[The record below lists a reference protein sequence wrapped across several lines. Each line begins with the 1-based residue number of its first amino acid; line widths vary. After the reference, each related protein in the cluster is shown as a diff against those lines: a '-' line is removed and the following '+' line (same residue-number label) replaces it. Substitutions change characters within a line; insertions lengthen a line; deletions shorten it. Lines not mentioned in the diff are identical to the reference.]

1 MNQLSD
7 KELVK
12 ECVLGNRHYQEIFY
26 KKYSKRM
33 YNLCLAYSSS
43 DDDAKDVMQ
52 DGFVKV
58 FTSLKQYSGNG
69 SLEGWVRK
77 IIVNTAIDFYR
88 KKRKEVRNISIEHA
102 HDLAFDESVINALNA
117 KHLID
122 LIRKLPEGA
131 NLIFNLYVVEGY
143 NHEEIAK
150 KLDISIGTS
159 KSQLSRAKS
168 LLKEYIENFS
178 SVKIAAEKT

>member
-1 MNQLSD
+1 MNEVSD
-7 KELVK
+7 IELVQ
-12 ECVLGNRHYQEIFY
+12 ECVFGNRYYQEVFY
-26 KKYSKRM
+26 KKYSQKM
-33 YNLCLAYSSS
+33 YNLCLAYTSSH
-43 DDDAKDVMQ
+43 DDAKDVMQ

-58 FTSLKQYSGNG
+58 FTSLKQYQGSG

-88 KKRKEVRNISIEHA
+88 KKSKEIKNINIDDVHHLSYNV
-102 HDLAFDESVINALNA
+102 SVLDALHA

-122 LIRKLPEGA
+122 LIQKLPEGA

-143 NHEEIAK
+143 SHEEIAE
-150 KLDISIGTS
+150 KLNISIGTS

-168 LLKEYIENFS
+168 LLKNYIEKFS
-178 SVKIAAEKT
+178 TEKMTIQKT

>member
-1 MNQLSD
+1 MNQVSD
-7 KELVK
+7 IELVQ
-12 ECVLGNRHYQEIFY
+12 ECVLGNRHYQEVFY
-26 KKYSKRM
+26 KKYSQKM
-33 YNLCLAYSSS
+33 YNLCLAYTSSH
-43 DDDAKDVMQ
+43 DDAQDVMQ

-58 FTSLKQYSGNG
+58 FTCLKQYQGNG

-88 KKRKEVRNISIEHA
+88 KKSTEIENINIDDVQNLSY
-102 HDLAFDESVINALNA
+102 DVSVLDALHA

-122 LIRKLPEGA
+122 LIQKLPKGA

-143 NHEEIAK
+143 SHEEIAK
-150 KLDISIGTS
+150 KLNISIGTS

-168 LLKEYIENFS
+168 LLINYIEKFS
-178 SVKIAAEKT
+178 VEKTVIQEV